1 MGWVPRVGRTKTG
14 RRPTLIGLL
23 PVVVGSLCVSAAD
36 GVAQGRPPG
45 GGKPGGGSI
54 TVTAQQDLSF
64 GVVMPGIGETVFV
77 DDMARRAEWVIRT
90 SGSPSVMLV
99 LPKSLQGP
107 QGERIPLSFSFGDA
121 GFMEGGSL
129 AMTLHDPE
137 SRFDVFIPA
146 DPGFGRL
153 FLGGTALPSAD
164 QMPGDYTATI
174 TIIVT
179 P

>member
-1 MGWVPRVGRTKTG
+1 MVRVQRVGRRKAG
-14 RRPTLIGLL
+14 RRPTLIGFL
-23 PVVVGSLCVSAAD
+23 PVVVVSLGVSAAD
-36 GVAQGRPPG
+36 AGAQGRPPG

-64 GVVMPGIGETVFV
+64 GVLMPGVGETVFV

-90 SGSPSVMLV
+90 SGTPSVMLV
-99 LPKSLQGP
+99 LPSALQGP
-107 QGERIPLSFSFGDA
+107 QGERIPLSFDFGDA
-121 GFMEGGSL
+121 GFMAGGSL
-129 AMTLHDPE
+129 TVTLHDPE
-137 SRFDVFIPA
+137 SRFDVNIPA

-164 QMPGDYTATI
+164 QRPGDYTATI